1 MKLYRSILLLLLS
14 IYTPQLFAQNFTL
27 RHDNEKRR
35 FIVHLPKGYD
45 KTKSYPVVLN
55 FHGLGSTAKQ
65 QRWISK
71 MNRVSNSE
79 QFIVVYPKA
88 IDHEWNTGI
97 HATSY
102 RYGRDDVGFVDQL
115 LDTLIAR
122 YSIDTQRVYST
133 GFSLGG
139 YFSYRLACQLSTRIA
154 AIASVSG
161 VMTDS
166 TAAFCNAERV
176 VPVLQIH
183 GTTDPVVSYKRKKDF
198 YGVEETLAYWI
209 KHDGCS
215 AKSETTDIP
224 NIKKHDHSTVQL
236 IKYNNCNNH
245 SAVWFYK
252 ITGGGHTWPGGRL
265 RFLGLGHRNMD
276 LNASQAVWDFLK
288 QFRLNG
294 SRVGN

>member
-1 MKLYRSILLLLLS
+1 MKLYRLLLFLLVS

-27 RHDNEKRR
+27 RHNTEKRR

-71 MNRVSNSE
+71 MNEVSNTE

-88 IDHEWNTGI
+88 IKHEWNTGI
-97 HATSY
+97 HEKSY
-102 RYGRDDVGFVDQL
+102 RYGRDDVGFVNQL

-122 YSIDTQRVYST
+122 YSVDTQRVYST

-139 YFSYRLACQLSTRIA
+139 YFSYRLACQLSNRIA

-161 VMTDS
+161 IMTDS
-166 TAAFCNAERV
+166 TEAFCNAQRS

-183 GTTDPVVSYKRKKDF
+183 GTTDPVVSYKKKKDF
-198 YGVEETLAYWI
+198 YGVEETLRYWM
-209 KHDGCS
+209 KQDGCS
-215 AKSETTDIP
+215 TKSETTSIP
-224 NIKKHDHSTVQL
+224 NIKKHDHSTVEL

-245 SAVWFYK
+245 SEIWFYK
-252 ITGGGHTWPGGRL
+252 IADGGHTWPGGRL

-288 QFRLNG
+288 QFRLDG
-294 SRVGN
+294 SIVKK

>member
-1 MKLYRSILLLLLS
+1 MKLYHSILFLLLS

-27 RHDNEKRR
+27 RHDTEKRR

-45 KTKSYPVVLN
+45 KIKSYPLVLN

-71 MNRVSNSE
+71 MNIIANKE

-88 IDHEWNTGI
+88 LQHEWNTGI
-97 HATSY
+97 HETSY

-183 GTTDPVVSYKRKKDF
+183 GTTDPVVSYKKKKDF
-198 YGVEETLAYWI
+198 YGVEETLAYWM

-215 AKSETTDIP
+215 TKSETTVIP

-236 IKYNNCNNH
+236 IKYNNCNKH

-276 LNASQAVWDFLK
+276 LNASQAVWDFLE
-288 QFRLNG
+288 QYTLNG
-294 SRVGN
+294 LARKN